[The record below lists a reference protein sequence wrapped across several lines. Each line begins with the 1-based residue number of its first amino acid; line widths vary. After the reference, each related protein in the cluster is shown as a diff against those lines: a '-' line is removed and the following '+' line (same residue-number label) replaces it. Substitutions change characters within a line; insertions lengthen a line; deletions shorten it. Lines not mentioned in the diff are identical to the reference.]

1 MKLTQKCLKPAVKGA
16 IAATVEKKT
25 VNQSSAVNSVN
36 TLLIV
41 LCHVE

>member
-16 IAATVEKKT
+16 IAATEKKT